1 MVKLDL
7 KKIPKNTKKK
17 KKNVFFNRK
26 QYFKE
31 NRFLLVFGRAK
42 YNYPLNDL

>member
-17 KKNVFFNRK
+17 KNVFFNRK

-31 NRFLLVFGRAK
+31 NSFLRVFGRAK